1 MWEESAEM
9 AEQALKEFGV
19 KYEKIEGEA
28 TFYGPELMSRQKCF
42 RQRRHHRHCSSGFLF
57 RQKI

>member
-19 KYEKIEGEA
+19 KYEKAKGKRLLRTKDRCA
-28 TFYGPELMSRQKCF
+28 DQKCF
-42 RQRRHHRHCSSGFLF
+42 RQRRHYRHGAGRVLF
-57 RQKI
+57 GEKF

>member
-19 KYEKIEGEA
+19 KYEKA
-28 TFYGPELMSRQKCF
+28 KAKRLFMDQK
-42 RQRRHHRHCSSGFLF
+42 
-57 RQKI
+57 